1 MKKGIVL
8 SKRMEAVVNMVSPQ
22 SLVVPE
28 KKCIADIGCDHAYV
42 SIALMER
49 GLADKVIAM
58 DVRKGPLEIAAK
70 NVAEYGMENN
80 IELRLSDGME
90 RLKPGEADAIIIA
103 GMGGLLMCSILERGI
118 YTMNGGCQEEKKM
131 KTPADNLC
139 RPILILQPQSDICEV
154 RKFLLQQKYL
164 LEREQML
171 EEEGKY
177 YTILRAVP
185 MELQYEIEC
194 VDAFEREQKDY
205 SETELVYGRYGLEHR
220 DTVLYEY
227 LRKEATVL
235 ETIERKLKMTVRNA
249 EKDGNRVSEKTLERL
264 ISVKKERERNQDALD
279 FFQ

>member
-1 MKKGIVL
+1 
-8 SKRMEAVVNMVSPQ
+8 
-22 SLVVPE
+22 
-28 KKCIADIGCDHAYV
+28 
-42 SIALMER
+42 
-49 GLADKVIAM
+49 
-58 DVRKGPLEIAAK
+58 
-70 NVAEYGMENN
+70 
-80 IELRLSDGME
+80 
-90 RLKPGEADAIIIA
+90 
-103 GMGGLLMCSILERGI
+103 
-118 YTMNGGCQEEKKM
+118 
-131 KTPADNLC
+131 
-139 RPILILQPQSDICEV
+139 
-154 RKFLLQQKYL
+154 
-164 LEREQML
+164 ML